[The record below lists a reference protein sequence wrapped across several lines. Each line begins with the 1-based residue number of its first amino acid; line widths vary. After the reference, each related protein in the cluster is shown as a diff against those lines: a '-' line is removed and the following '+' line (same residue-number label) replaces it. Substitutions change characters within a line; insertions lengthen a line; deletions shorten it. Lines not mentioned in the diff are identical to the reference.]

1 VTETVTVTFDDESPT
16 TTPVSSSKVSSAAPV
31 TITPTSIPN
40 YARACLK
47 AKEYATACSCFG
59 VTGTVTTVPTPTVT
73 VTSTLMVFDG
83 KDDDDGDDWD
93 SEEECEL

>member
-1 VTETVTVTFDDESPT
+1 MTETITVTIDDELPT

-31 TITPTSIPN
+31 TVIPTSIPD

-47 AKEYATACSCFG
+47 AGKYATACSCFG
-59 VTGTVTTVPTPTVT
+59 VAGTVTTVPTPTVT
-73 VTSTLMVFDG
+73 VTSTVVVFDG
-83 KDDDDGDDWD
+83 KDDDDEDDWD